1 MEAIRFMLY
10 VKFDAVSMGLVAG
23 FLVVFLGGAIAAYDP
38 AKGLI
43 ARVRTGGAPT

>member
-1 MEAIRFMLY
+1 MLY
-10 VKFDAVSMGLVAG
+10 EKFDLFSVEMVAG

-43 ARVRTGGAPT
+43 ARVRTGGAGA